1 MTRQKRDFYIHLLRY
16 FQPYA
21 KSYHLQA
28 ALCKRHLEELQKE
41 RFNELSTAHP
51 VFLHTGKTNLLFGVL
66 KLKRVLGI
74 RKLLLFAFEN
84 ETNSGHFCKL

>member
-1 MTRQKRDFYIHLLRY
+1 MC

-28 ALCKRHLEELQKE
+28 ALYKHHPELQKE
-41 RFNELSTAHP
+41 WFNELSIAHP
-51 VFLHTGKTNLLFGVL
+51 VFLPIGKTNLLFGVL

-74 RKLLLFAFEN
+74 RKL
-84 ETNSGHFCKL
+84 TVCI